1 MDLSLWGS
9 PFSPLYHQLF
19 WNWTHRVM
27 CWRPWCLLPSLSL
40 HVVGNFIYSHGFC
53 KLMTAKYPQVGLC
66 SFQICNHLPNV
77 CPHGSP
83 KYLKFNRPLAKFTLS
98 PKLLLPPSTKWCES
112 KTWYHLFCFLLP
124 LTLLSS
130 PTVLPSKLSSL
141 CFILIYTSITSYLD
155 NCSCLLMGLAESS

>member
-19 WNWTHRVM
+19 WNWTQGDV
-27 CWRPWCLLPSLSL
+27 LETFVPSAYLSL

-53 KLMTAKYPQVGLC
+53 RLMTAKYPQVGLC

-77 CPHGSP
+77 CPHMDLPQVSQIQQASSQI
-83 KYLKFNRPLAKFTLS
+83 PLF

-112 KTWYHLFCFLLP
+112 ETWYHLFFNFFLHLWHCYQA
-124 LTLLSS
+124 LRI
-130 PTVLPSKLSSL
+130 LPSKL
-141 CFILIYTSITSYLD
+141 FILVFHPNLHFD
-155 NCSCLLMGLAESS
+155 HLLPG